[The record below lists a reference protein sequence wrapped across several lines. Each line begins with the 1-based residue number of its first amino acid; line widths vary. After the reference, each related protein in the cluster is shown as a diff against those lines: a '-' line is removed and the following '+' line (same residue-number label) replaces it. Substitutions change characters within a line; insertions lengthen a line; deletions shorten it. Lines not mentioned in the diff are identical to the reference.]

1 MTALALVIICLIG
14 LTLAILIYL
23 LVDYVMYEVGDMVD
37 TGDDWP

>member
-1 MTALALVIICLIG
+1 MTPLGMFVVCLIG

-23 LVDYVMYEVGDMVD
+23 LVDYVAYEVGDMVD